1 MIIVIT
7 VNVCFLS
14 CVGVQLMDHVDLMN
28 VFKNLDINGT
38 RDILDNTNYS
48 QIVNDISV
56 VISNQLSAFG
66 KY

>member
-1 MIIVIT
+1 
-7 VNVCFLS
+7 
-14 CVGVQLMDHVDLMN
+14 MDHVDLMN